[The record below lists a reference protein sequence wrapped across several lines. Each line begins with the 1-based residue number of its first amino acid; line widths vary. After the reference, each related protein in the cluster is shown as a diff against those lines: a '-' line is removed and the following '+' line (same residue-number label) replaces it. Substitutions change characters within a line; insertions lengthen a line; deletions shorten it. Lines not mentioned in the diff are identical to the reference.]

1 MFVNQTILKEKQLIH
16 TKHETKER
24 VTVCKSIE
32 LLNQMKSLGAELV
45 KQFDYLQKELKR
57 CERIRQDILHKIE
70 NSDDLNAPNSYNYT
84 KALKVISQ
92 YRRKIKNELSAIEPH
107 MNTIGKHYTMA
118 GSTLGTVQ
126 KSYKEL
132 SNKTGA
138 DYKAR
143 ELNLD
148 DNILAQVKDY
158 CGVE

>member
-1 MFVNQTILKEKQLIH
+1 M
-16 TKHETKER
+16 
-24 VTVCKSIE
+24 CKSIE

-45 KQFDYLQKELKR
+45 KQVEYLQKELKR

-70 NSDDLNAPNSYNYT
+70 NSENLNASSSYNYT

-92 YRRKIKNELSAIEPH
+92 YRRKIKNELLAIEPH
-107 MNTIGKHYTMA
+107 MNAIGRHYTMA
-118 GSTLGTVQ
+118 GSALGTVQ

>member
-1 MFVNQTILKEKQLIH
+1 
-16 TKHETKER
+16 
-24 VTVCKSIE
+24 
-32 LLNQMKSLGAELV
+32 MKSLGAELV
-45 KQFDYLQKELKR
+45 KQVEYLQNELKQ

-70 NSDDLNAPNSYNYT
+70 NSENLNASNSYNYT

-92 YRRKIKNELSAIEPH
+92 YRRKIKNELLAIEPH
-107 MNTIGKHYTMA
+107 MNAIGRHYAMA
-118 GSTLGTVQ
+118 GSALGTVQ

>member
-1 MFVNQTILKEKQLIH
+1 M
-16 TKHETKER
+16 
-24 VTVCKSIE
+24 CKSIE

-45 KQFDYLQKELKR
+45 KQVEYLQNELKR

-70 NSDDLNAPNSYNYT
+70 NSENLNASNSYNYT

-92 YRRKIKNELSAIEPH
+92 YRRKIKNELLAIEPH
-107 MNTIGKHYTMA
+107 MNAIGRHYAMA
-118 GSTLGTVQ
+118 GSALGTVQ

>member
-16 TKHETKER
+16 TKHESKER
-24 VTVCKSIE
+24 ATVCKSIE

-107 MNTIGKHYTMA
+107 MEVLGKHYRVA
-118 GSTLGTVQ
+118 GSEELQRVIKQNRSRLQSTRIKPRRQHLGTGQ
-126 KSYKEL
+126 RLLRCRIGK
-132 SNKTGA
+132 
-138 DYKAR
+138 
-143 ELNLD
+143 
-148 DNILAQVKDY
+148 IL
-158 CGVE
+158 

>member
-1 MFVNQTILKEKQLIH
+1 M
-16 TKHETKER
+16 
-24 VTVCKSIE
+24 CKSIE

-45 KQFDYLQKELKR
+45 KQVEYLQNELKQ

-70 NSDDLNAPNSYNYT
+70 NSENLNASNSYNYT

-92 YRRKIKNELSAIEPH
+92 YRRKIKNELLAIEPH
-107 MNTIGKHYTMA
+107 MNAIGRHYAMA
-118 GSTLGTVQ
+118 GSALGTVQ

>member
-1 MFVNQTILKEKQLIH
+1 M
-16 TKHETKER
+16 
-24 VTVCKSIE
+24 CKSIE

-45 KQFDYLQKELKR
+45 KQVEYLQNELKR

-70 NSDDLNAPNSYNYT
+70 NSENLNASNSYNYT

-92 YRRKIKNELSAIEPH
+92 YRRKIKNELLAIEPH
-107 MNTIGKHYTMA
+107 MNAIGRHYAMA
-118 GSTLGTVQ
+118 GSALGTVQ
-126 KSYKEL
+126 KGYKEL

-148 DNILAQVKDY
+148 DNILEKVKDY

>member
-1 MFVNQTILKEKQLIH
+1 M
-16 TKHETKER
+16 
-24 VTVCKSIE
+24 CKSIE

-45 KQFDYLQKELKR
+45 KQVEYLQNELKQ

-70 NSDDLNAPNSYNYT
+70 NSENLNASNSYNYT

-92 YRRKIKNELSAIEPH
+92 YRRKIKNELLAIEPH
-107 MNTIGKHYTMA
+107 MNAIGRHYAMA
-118 GSTLGTVQ
+118 GSALGTVQ
-126 KSYKEL
+126 KSNKEL

>member
-1 MFVNQTILKEKQLIH
+1 M
-16 TKHETKER
+16 
-24 VTVCKSIE
+24 CKSIE

-45 KQFDYLQKELKR
+45 KQVEYLQKELKR

-70 NSDDLNAPNSYNYT
+70 NSENLNASNSYNYT

-92 YRRKIKNELSAIEPH
+92 YRRKIKNELLAIEPH
-107 MNTIGKHYTMA
+107 MNAIGRHYTMA
-118 GSTLGTVQ
+118 GSALGTVQ
-126 KSYKEL
+126 KRYKEL

>member
-1 MFVNQTILKEKQLIH
+1 M
-16 TKHETKER
+16 
-24 VTVCKSIE
+24 CKSIE

-45 KQFDYLQKELKR
+45 KQVEYLQNELKQ

-70 NSDDLNAPNSYNYT
+70 NSENLNASNSYNYT

-92 YRRKIKNELSAIEPH
+92 YRRKIKNELLAIEPH
-107 MNTIGKHYTMA
+107 MNAIGRHYAMA
-118 GSTLGTVQ
+118 GSALGTVQ
-126 KSYKEL
+126 KGYKEL

>member
-1 MFVNQTILKEKQLIH
+1 M
-16 TKHETKER
+16 
-24 VTVCKSIE
+24 CKSIE

-45 KQFDYLQKELKR
+45 KQVEYLQNELKR

-70 NSDDLNAPNSYNYT
+70 NSENLNASNSYNYT

-92 YRRKIKNELSAIEPH
+92 YRRKIKNELLAIEPH
-107 MNTIGKHYTMA
+107 MNAIGRHYAMA
-118 GSTLGTVQ
+118 GSALGTVQ
-126 KSYKEL
+126 KGYKEL